1 MGRFATLYGMRI
13 RAIVSHV
20 AVPVAAALS
29 ALVVAGCTSG
39 GAGGT
44 ASAATANSEP
54 GAASETAE
62 PPAAM
67 HKPTSASALQPPVA
81 RQEVFVIK
89 SPFGDRTDEYYWLRN
104 DNSEKKPDDI
114 MAYLNAEQAYT
125 EAMMA
130 RLVPLQETLVIVIRG
145 RI

>member
-1 MGRFATLYGMRI
+1 MRI

-20 AVPVAAALS
+20 AVPVAAVLS
-29 ALVVAGCTSG
+29 VLVVAGCTPG

-44 ASAATANSEP
+44 ASATTVNSEP

-81 RQEVFVIK
+81 RQEAFVIK

-114 MAYLNAEQAYT
+114 MAYLNGTTIDFKDEI
-125 EAMMA
+125 MG
-130 RLVPLQETLVIVIRG
+130 RG
-145 RI
+145 FVFTNPNASTTCGCGSSFSA